1 MIELSTDEA
10 DELLEREDM
19 TVFSSFDAHLAYAT
33 RYDET
38 PLDSLVRAYYLYGS
52 ALGA

>member
-19 TVFSSFDAHLAYAT
+19 TVFSSFDAHLAYTT

-38 PLDSLVRAYYLYGS
+38 PLDNLVRAYYLCGS
-52 ALGA
+52 ALKP